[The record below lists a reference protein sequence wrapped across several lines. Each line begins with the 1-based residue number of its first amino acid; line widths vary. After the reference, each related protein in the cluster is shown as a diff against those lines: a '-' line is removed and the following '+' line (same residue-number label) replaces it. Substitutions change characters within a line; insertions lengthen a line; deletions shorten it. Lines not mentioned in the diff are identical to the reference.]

1 VPQEDEMRIFRSLAI
16 ALALLLPAACSGNNN
31 TPSAAP
37 ESSQSATPTAPAS
50 PQEKNEWPCTSVDVA
65 AVNEIFGDKPAF
77 KDRGSAMGVLPI
89 KGAITCTF
97 HDPGYRTV
105 TVSGASNVPN
115 EYESYVKSAKSEPTV
130 GTKFEDLVGIG
141 DHAVGAAS
149 NDMAAEVI
157 LESGNNLAVV
167 VCIDTKGHAGL
178 YEHCKELA
186 TRIAS

>member
-1 VPQEDEMRIFRSLAI
+1 MKIFRSLAI
-16 ALALLLPAACSGNNN
+16 ALALLWPAACSGNDG

-37 ESSQSATPTAPAS
+37 ESSQSATPTAPAT
-50 PQEKNEWPCTSVDVA
+50 PTEKNRWPCASVDVA
-65 AVNEIFGDKPAF
+65 TVNEIFGDQPAF
-77 KDRGSAMGVLPI
+77 KERGSSMGVLPI
-89 KGAITCTF
+89 KEATTCTF

-130 GTKFEDLVGIG
+130 GTKFEDLGGIG

-149 NDMAAEVI
+149 KDMAAEVI
-157 LESGNNLAVV
+157 FESGNNLAVV
-167 VCIDTKGHAGL
+167 VCIDTKGDAGL
-178 YEHCKELA
+178 YGNCKELA